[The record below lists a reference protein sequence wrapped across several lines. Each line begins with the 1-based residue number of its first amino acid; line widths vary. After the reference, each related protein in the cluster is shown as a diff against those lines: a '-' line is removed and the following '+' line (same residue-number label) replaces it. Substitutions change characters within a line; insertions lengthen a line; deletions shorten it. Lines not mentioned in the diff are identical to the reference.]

1 MKEQQGVLLAELGG
15 TKARLAITK
24 DSKTFSEYEEFFMK
38 DFISAEEIFNT
49 YFEKKGFLFRKAI
62 IGVAAPIINEK
73 VVFTNSKVSFDLK
86 SLKQNFFDIELTVLN
101 DLEMQAY
108 AINSLSEDE
117 LSLIGIEPP
126 IKKGPKVLVSPGTG
140 LGLAGII
147 GDDVV
152 FTEGGH
158 IQIPYGID
166 TFNLLIKDF
175 FKRNQRYP
183 TFEDFLSGK
192 GITYIY
198 NFLNDSDLDNISN
211 EEILM
216 NKENSSC
223 IKTRKLFFKL
233 FALYLRFAALM
244 WGSLSGVYIS
254 GSIANSLFDI
264 ESESAF
270 RKAFEESDK
279 MQDLLLSIP
288 IYLVKD
294 VDLGLRGGLVMASKL
309 KTI

>member
-1 MKEQQGVLLAELGG
+1 MREQQGILLVELGG
-15 TKARLAITK
+15 TKARLAFTN

-38 DFISAEEIFNT
+38 DFMAVEEIFKA
-49 YFEKKGFLFRKAI
+49 YFKKKGILFRKAI
-62 IGVAAPIINEK
+62 IGVAAPVINEK

-86 SLKQNFFDIELTVLN
+86 SLKQDFFDLELTVLN

-117 LSLIGIEPP
+117 LILIGIEPTSR
-126 IKKGPKVLVSPGTG
+126 KGPKVLVSPGTG
-140 LGLAGII
+140 LGLSGII
-147 GDDVV
+147 GDEVI

-158 IQIPYGID
+158 IQIPYGINK
-166 TFNLLIKDF
+166 FNSIIKDF
-175 FKRNQRYP
+175 YKRNQRYP

-198 NFLNDSDLDNISN
+198 NFFNDSDLDNISN

-216 NKENSSC
+216 NKDNSSC

-233 FALYLRFAALM
+233 FAVYLRFAALM
-244 WGSLSGVYIS
+244 WGSLSGVYVS

-264 ESESAF
+264 ESKSAF
-270 RKAFEESDK
+270 RKAFEDSDK
-279 MQDLLLSIP
+279 MKDLLLSIP

-309 KTI
+309 KKI